1 MLSTYRGQKRTLG
14 HLELELDMVV
24 RYHIVGYGRGLRIKP
39 RSSGRA
45 VCALKQRA
53 VSPAP
58 LPHILKKNWLW
69 GLNLGPQVCV
79 ATASLTELSLTIFSK
94 KDLQIISDIP
104 EISQTS
110 LRWLSG

>member
-1 MLSTYRGQKRTLG
+1 MCMLSTYRGQKRTLG

-58 LPHILKKNWLW
+58 LPHILKKT
-69 GLNLGPQVCV
+69 GYG
-79 ATASLTELSLTIFSK
+79 
-94 KDLQIISDIP
+94 D
-104 EISQTS
+104 
-110 LRWLSG
+110 